1 MPAPSSS
8 IAGYKPSPA
17 KPLPVQIECAFF
29 GPLRDPVG
37 EKTVY
42 RELDAGATV
51 GDLLADLECVYDGL
65 DLLEDGDRREHL
77 TISVEGKDVRHLD
90 GIDTELA
97 DGTLV
102 RLTTAVYGG

>member
-1 MPAPSSS
+1 M
-8 IAGYKPSPA
+8 
-17 KPLPVQIECAFF
+17 QIECAFF

-37 EKTVY
+37 QKTVS

-51 GDLLADLECVYDGL
+51 GDLLADLERVYEDL

-77 TISVEGKDVRHLD
+77 TITVEGKDVRHLE
-90 GIDTELA
+90 GVDTELE